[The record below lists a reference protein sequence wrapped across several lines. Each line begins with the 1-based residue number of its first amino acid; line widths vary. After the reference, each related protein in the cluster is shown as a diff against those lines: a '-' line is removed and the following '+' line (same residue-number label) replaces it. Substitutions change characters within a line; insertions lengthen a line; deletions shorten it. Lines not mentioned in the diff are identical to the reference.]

1 MDYGAV
7 RYNMAEYWYFRE
19 EYEDKAHQ
27 HFNDLPEPVIT
38 MDFKIGERDFVNA
51 GNAASQIKMALKRLG
66 VDNAILRRIAIA
78 AYEAEIN
85 ETAHAKG
92 GDITG
97 NIFPEYVLIKF
108 YDKGPGIGDIEQ
120 SMVPGFS
127 TADDQV
133 REMGFGA
140 GLGLPNIKKNVDVL
154 HIDSV
159 AGSRTLVEIIV
170 FFG

>member
-1 MDYGAV
+1 
-7 RYNMAEYWYFRE
+7 MAEYWYYRE
-19 EYEDKAHQ
+19 GYERVARQ
-27 HFNDLPEPVIT
+27 HFAESPEPVIELT
-38 MDFKIGERDFVNA
+38 FTIGKRDFVNA
-51 GNAASQIKMALKRLG
+51 GNASSEIKMALKRLG

-97 NIFPEYVLIKF
+97 QIFPEYVLIRF
-108 YDKGPGIGDIEQ
+108 LDLGPGMRDIEQ
-120 SMVPGFS
+120 SMIPGYS

-154 HIDSV
+154 HIDS
-159 AGSRTLVEIIV
+159 AEGERTLVEIIV
-170 FFG
+170 YFN

>member
-1 MDYGAV
+1 MS
-7 RYNMAEYWYFRE
+7 EYWYHKEGYRE
-19 EYEDKAHQ
+19 KSEQ
-27 HFNDLPEPVIT
+27 HFAEQPEPVIKL
-38 MDFKIGERDFVNA
+38 DFSIGERDFVNA
-51 GNAASQIKMALKRLG
+51 GNASSEIKMTLKRLG
-66 VDNAILRRIAIA
+66 VDNVILRRIAIA

-97 NIFPEYVLIKF
+97 NIYPEYVLIRF
-108 YDKGPGIGDIEQ
+108 YDLGPGIDDIEQ
-120 SMVPGFS
+120 SMQPGYS

-154 HIDSV
+154 HIDSEK
-159 AGSRTLVEIIV
+159 GKRTLVEMII
-170 FFG
+170 FFS

>member
-1 MDYGAV
+1 
-7 RYNMAEYWYFRE
+7 MAKFWFIRE

-27 HFNDLPEPVIT
+27 HFNDLPAPVIT
-38 MDFKIGERDFVNA
+38 LDFTIGERDFVNA
-51 GNAASQIKMALKRLG
+51 GNASSQIKMALKRLG
-66 VDNAILRRIAIA
+66 VDSAILRRIAIA
-78 AYEAEIN
+78 SYEAEIN

-97 NIFPEYVLIKF
+97 NIYPEYVLIKF
-108 YDKGPGIGDIEQ
+108 YDKGPGIDDIEQ
-120 SMVPGFS
+120 SMIPGFS
-127 TADDQV
+127 TADDQI

-159 AGSRTLVEIIV
+159 AGGRTLVEIIV
-170 FFG
+170 FYNQ